1 MREGLG
7 VCPRAVGRS
16 ACESMNSHTPSDAT
30 MMKRSPSASGSLAG
44 AAPRSNRLI
53 SGSGMTPKRLHS
65 PSPMERD
72 IAKPTRPSAHT
83 RGRGAAR
90 ARDDAARADDALVLL
105 GRVRL
110 AVDRE
115 VPRPDRSV
123 SHVAE
128 HSSRVARAC
137 RPDGCPL
144 HVDDDRCVR
153 TSVQT
158 RPRGEPRQLGR
169 PRTPCLK
176 AARKGSHGAQGRSAG
191 AARGWLACRIRQPS
205 RRCRRARQRRT
216 AAPRCTSR

>member
-83 RGRGAAR
+83 RAGEAPLAPETTPPAPTMRSYSSGESGLQSTERSR
-90 ARDDAARADDALVLL
+90 ARIA
-105 GRVRL
+105 
-110 AVDRE
+110 
-115 VPRPDRSV
+115 
-123 SHVAE
+123 
-128 HSSRVARAC
+128 
-137 RPDGCPL
+137 
-144 HVDDDRCVR
+144 
-153 TSVQT
+153 
-158 RPRGEPRQLGR
+158 
-169 PRTPCLK
+169 
-176 AARKGSHGAQGRSAG
+176 
-191 AARGWLACRIRQPS
+191 PS
-205 RRCRRARQRRT
+205 RT
-216 AAPRCTSR
+216 